1 MNSFLSEKML
11 RVYTRRLLEALSE
24 VDVTDKEGNI
34 LISKDLKVI
43 HKDSGYE
50 YTVDDVI
57 TDTEGNVSFA
67 LRAPEDP
74 RIDPPGSEEILVT
87 SSPVRKGGSRHLNP
101 DDEVYPPEEGEIYIV
116 DEKDFEKEY
125 EVK

>member
-1 MNSFLSEKML
+1 MNKVLSEQML

-24 VDVTDKEGNI
+24 VDVTDKEGNV
-34 LISKDLKVI
+34 LISKDLKVV

-57 TDTEGNVSFA
+57 TDQDGNVSFA

-74 RIDPPGSEEILVT
+74 RIDPPGSEGILVT
-87 SSPVRKGGSRHLNP
+87 SGPRMGSHHSQHPN
-101 DDEVYPPEEGEIYIV
+101 DENYPPEEGEIYIV